1 MISIVIPAHN
11 EAGVIA
17 RVLETLTAGAEQDE
31 IEIFVVCNGC
41 SDHTAEVARLFAPV
55 VRVIET
61 DVPSKTNALNL
72 GDATA
77 RSFPRIYV
85 DADVVVRLDAIRA
98 LAERLAAGDVHAV
111 APTPDV
117 DARRCSRLVR
127 AYFAARASLPSAKQ
141 GIGGSGV
148 YALSAKGRAR
158 FTVFPD
164 ITADDAYVRLQF
176 LPAERATIP
185 SVNSTVFAPRTLR
198 DLLAI
203 RARIYYGIA
212 ELARRFPELPA
223 KADAS
228 NNRALIEL
236 LKRPAMWP
244 AMTIYLLVN
253 IAARCVASSRSGRTS
268 IEWTHDQSSR
278 RQTT

>member
-17 RVLETLTAGAEQDE
+17 RGLEMLTAGAEQDE

-41 SDHTAEVARLFAPV
+41 SDHTAEVARRFAPV

-61 DVPSKTNALNL
+61 DVPSKANALNL

-85 DADVVVRLDAIRA
+85 DADVVVRLDTIRA

-111 APTPDV
+111 APTPIV
-117 DARRCSRLVR
+117 DAGQCSRLVR
-127 AYFAARASLPSAKQ
+127 AYYAARARLPSARQ

-148 YALSAKGRAR
+148 YALSATGRAR
-158 FTVFPD
+158 FTAFPD

-176 LPAERATIP
+176 SPAERATLP
-185 SVNSTVFAPRTLR
+185 YVNSTVYAPRTLR
-198 DLLAI
+198 SLLAI

-212 ELARRFPELPA
+212 ELARRFPELLA

-228 NNRALIEL
+228 NNRALVGL
-236 LKRPAMWP
+236 FKRPMMWP
-244 AMTIYLLVN
+244 ALTIYLLVN
-253 IAARCVASSRSGRTS
+253 TTARCMASSRRGRTS
-268 IEWTHDQSSR
+268 VEWTHDQSSR
-278 RQTT
+278 RQAA